1 MNGRLYRLLI
11 LALGATYFAGCAH
24 TPSTDALSYPERK
37 NVLEQVEKWD
47 AGGRIS
53 INTGEQ
59 AFQGRFQWQQLADSI
74 DLNVRG
80 PLGAGALEISGP
92 IDRLQIRTRGE
103 THDLADPE
111 PELSALL
118 GWWLPVRSFRYWL
131 LGLPDPEFPEE
142 SSISPDNTLESLE
155 QRLWQLRYQ
164 SYQVADGIL
173 LPRRID
179 LSYDDLQLRVIIDRW
194 QNTEEN

>member
-1 MNGRLYRLLI
+1 MNGRLCRLLI
-11 LALGATYFAGCAH
+11 QALVATYFAGCAH
-24 TPSTDALSYPERK
+24 TPSSDALTFPERQ
-37 NVLEQVEKWD
+37 NLLEQLEMWD

-74 DLNVRG
+74 DLTVRG
-80 PLGAGALEISGP
+80 PFGAGALEISGP

-103 THDLADPE
+103 TRDLTNPE
-111 PELSALL
+111 TELSALL

-142 SSISPDNTLESLE
+142 TSLGPDDTLESLE
-155 QRLWQLRYQ
+155 QRLWLLRYH

-173 LPRRID
+173 LPRQID
-179 LSYDDLQLRVIIDRW
+179 LSYDDLQLRVIVDRW

>member
-1 MNGRLYRLLI
+1 MSRRPFRLLVQ
-11 LALGATYFAGCAH
+11 ALIATYFAGCVH
-24 TPSTDALSYPERK
+24 TPTDDSLSYPERR
-37 NVLEQVEKWD
+37 NLLEQFEQWD

-59 AFQGRFQWQQLADSI
+59 AFQGRFQWQKLANS
-74 DLNVRG
+74 LELTVRG

-111 PELSALL
+111 TDLSALL

-131 LGLPDPEFPEE
+131 LGLADPDFPAE
-142 SSISPDNTLESLE
+142 SSLGPDNALESLD
-155 QRLWQLRYQ
+155 QRLWLLKYQ

-179 LSYDDLQLRVIIDRW
+179 LSYDDLHLRVIVDRW
-194 QNTEEN
+194 QNTGDN